1 MHEQD
6 IALRL
11 ERLEHGLRR
20 RNLLAA
26 SMFALGA
33 SLALIGTSVATPNA
47 GVVPEI
53 RTYKLSVLD
62 SEGRTRVQIA
72 EDASDIARNS
82 RATGMTIYD
91 AKGDERGGIGT
102 MANGSAV
109 MALDAPVG
117 VGYKVRDRAG
127 MRVAPDGTAVI
138 TALSNEGSFAAS
150 LVAQRNQGR
159 LELSR
164 KDSARGEISTRV
176 LTFDSDSTK
185 VEKAP

>member
-1 MHEQD
+1 MERHEFEVRLD
-6 IALRL
+6 RL
-11 ERLEHGLRR
+11 ERRARR
-20 RNLLAA
+20 GHLLAV
-26 SMFALGA
+26 SMFVLGA
-33 SLALIGTSVATPNA
+33 SLALVGTSMATPDA
-47 GVVPEI
+47 DVVKEL
-53 RTYKLSVLD
+53 RTYKLTVLD

-72 EDASDIARNS
+72 EDASDIGRNS

-102 MANGSAV
+102 MADGSAV

-127 MRVAPDGTAVI
+127 MRVAADGTALI

-150 LVAQRNQGR
+150 LIAQGNQGR

-164 KDSARGEISTRV
+164 KEATKGEISTRV
-176 LTFDSDSTK
+176 LTFDTDATK